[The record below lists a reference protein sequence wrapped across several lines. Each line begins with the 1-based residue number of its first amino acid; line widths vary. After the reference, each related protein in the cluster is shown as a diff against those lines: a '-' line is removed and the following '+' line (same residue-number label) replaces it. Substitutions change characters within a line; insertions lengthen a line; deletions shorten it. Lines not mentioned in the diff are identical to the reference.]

1 LELTIISGSG
11 IFNIFKLTIVLL
23 ALLRSIWKTIRQT
36 NLQNEFTK
44 VYRHAIGFGVEESLR
59 ERDAGE

>member
-1 LELTIISGSG
+1 
-11 IFNIFKLTIVLL
+11 VLL